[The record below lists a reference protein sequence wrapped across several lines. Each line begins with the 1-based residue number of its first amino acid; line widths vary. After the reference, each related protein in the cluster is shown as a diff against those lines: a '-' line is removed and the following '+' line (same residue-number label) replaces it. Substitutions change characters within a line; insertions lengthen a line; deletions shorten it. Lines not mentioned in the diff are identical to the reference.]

1 MDYNFLTENL
11 RTREELLEYIESI
24 IEEKQEKSDITTDSE
39 YLDEDLN
46 FLNKG
51 VFWLIKDKYN
61 NERLIIYKYSFNS
74 LEAIFDKHKY
84 SHENV
89 WKDFDKSITQNKSF
103 YYFPRGR
110 YEIRKDKKIIIY
122 CSTFFAEE
130 KYRKMILA
138 KLKFKKGYNGIK
150 SVKFIYDNNLHY
162 RYTFDD

>member
-11 RTREELLEYIESI
+11 RTREELAEYIESI
-24 IEEKQEKSDITTDSE
+24 IEEKQEKSDITTDGE

-61 NERLIIYKYSFNS
+61 NERLITYKYSFNS

-89 WKDFDKSITQNKSF
+89 WKDFDCPGSTAIAESLPQTQETCRLGSGLTCSALLTVTR
-103 YYFPRGR
+103 PRNR
-110 YEIRKDKKIIIY
+110 RQRSALMRQRRARSARARSSARHS
-122 CSTFFAEE
+122 CC
-130 KYRKMILA
+130 
-138 KLKFKKGYNGIK
+138 
-150 SVKFIYDNNLHY
+150 
-162 RYTFDD
+162 